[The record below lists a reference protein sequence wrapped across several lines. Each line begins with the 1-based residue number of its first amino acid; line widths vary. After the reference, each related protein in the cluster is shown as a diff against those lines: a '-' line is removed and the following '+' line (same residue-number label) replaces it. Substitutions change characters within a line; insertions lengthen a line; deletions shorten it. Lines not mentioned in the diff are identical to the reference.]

1 MIIDFLQECAG
12 VGAANS
18 YVTQMICLWTSF
30 NPIVKKRIKIHN
42 PIEKSERNFVNY
54 IKYIKKLNN
63 NLHKNMYIVSK
74 FLTARKKENNSKKK
88 KNQFFFLLFES
99 LKSPH
104 HLTLHGLL
112 VLDCVHCHRLSCR

>member
-63 NLHKNMYIVSK
+63 NLHKYMYIVSK
-74 FLTARKKENNSKKK
+74 FLTTRKKENNSKKK
-88 KNQFFFLLFES
+88 KIKIFFS
-99 LKSPH
+99 L
-104 HLTLHGLL
+104 
-112 VLDCVHCHRLSCR
+112 V